1 MSGWSQTKVL
11 RLILNLAALVGSS
24 LVTKLAGKEEKML
37 DSRLRQTGK
46 QPLYEEVA
54 GRISYLIEK
63 GTLRPGDRVPSIR
76 NLSKQMQVSIN
87 TVKEAY
93 CQLEDRRLLEARPQS
108 GYYVRARLPDLPAEP
123 VVDRPT
129 LNPSEVNLDNVYQLV
144 MRDLL
149 KPELLQLGIAIP
161 NPELL
166 PVEKLNRMLTRET
179 RRYATQSV
187 SYDLPPGNLR
197 LRQQIARRML
207 LSGCTLSPDQIVT
220 TSGCVEAV
228 VLALQALCKPGDAV
242 AIETPVYFNFL
253 QLIEQLGLKAL
264 EIPASPRGGI
274 SLEALEY
281 ALDRNH
287 GEVKACIVITNFNN
301 PLGSLM
307 SDEDKQKLVALLE
320 NYRIPLIED
329 DIYGDLSYRDERPS
343 VAKSFDKTGNVLLC
357 SSISKT
363 LAPGYRVGWIA
374 AGRYQEQIE
383 RIKMISSVATPSPT
397 QLAVAEFLANG
408 GYEHHLRSIRRVY
421 ARQTAQM
428 ADAIGRFFPP
438 GTRVSRP
445 QGGYIL
451 WVEMPHQIDTLKLY
465 ECCKK
470 IGITIAPGQLFSI
483 EGKFH
488 NCVRL
493 SAAFW
498 NPCVEAAIESLGNLA
513 KQQLL

>member
-1 MSGWSQTKVL
+1 
-11 RLILNLAALVGSS
+11 
-24 LVTKLAGKEEKML
+24 ML
-37 DSRLRQTGK
+37 DVSVRSTGK
-46 QPLYEEVA
+46 HPLYEEVA
-54 GRISYLIEK
+54 GRISYLIEQ

-93 CQLEDRRLLEARPQS
+93 SQLEDRRLLEARPQS
-108 GYYVRARLPDLPAEP
+108 GYYVRARLPELPAEP
-123 VVDRPT
+123 VVDRPA
-129 LNPSEVNLDNVYQLV
+129 LNPSDVSLDTVYQMV
-144 MRDLL
+144 MGDLL
-149 KPELLQLGIAIP
+149 KPQLLQLGIAIP

-166 PVEKLNRMLTRET
+166 PVAKLNRMLSRET
-179 RRYATQSV
+179 RRFATQSV

-197 LRQQIARRML
+197 LRQQVAQRLL

-228 VLALQALCKPGDAV
+228 VLALQVLCKPGDAV

-253 QLIEQLGLKAL
+253 QLIEALGLKAL

-281 ALDRNH
+281 ALDRNR
-287 GEVKACIVITNFNN
+287 GEVKACIVISNFNN

-307 SDEDKQKLVALLE
+307 SDQDKQKLVTLLE
-320 NYRIPLIED
+320 NNQVPLIED
-329 DIYGDLSYRDERPS
+329 DIYGDLSYNDERPS
-343 VAKSFDKTGNVLLC
+343 VAKAFDKTGNVLLC

-383 RIKMISSVATPSPT
+383 RSKMITSVATPSPT
-397 QLAVAEFLANG
+397 QLAIAEFLANG

-438 GTRVSRP
+438 ETRVSRP

-451 WVEMPHQIDTLKLY
+451 WVEMPRQVDSLKLY
-465 ECCKK
+465 ERCKQV
-470 IGITIAPGQLFSI
+470 GITIAPGQLFSI
-483 EGKFH
+483 EGKFR
-488 NCVRL
+488 NCIRL
-493 SAAFW
+493 NAAFW
-498 NPCVEAAIESLGNLA
+498 NPCVEAAIETLGRLA
-513 KQQLL
+513 KELLHH

>member
-1 MSGWSQTKVL
+1 MFDT
-11 RLILNLAALVGSS
+11 S
-24 LVTKLAGKEEKML
+24 LQSEI
-37 DSRLRQTGK
+37 K

-54 GRISYLIEK
+54 GRISYLIEQ

-93 CQLEDRRLLEARPQS
+93 SQLEDRRLLEARPQS
-108 GYYVRARLPDLPAEP
+108 GYYVRARLPELPAEP
-123 VVDRPT
+123 ILDRPT
-129 LNPSEVNLDNVYQLV
+129 LNPSEVNLGNVYQLV

-166 PVEKLNRMLTRET
+166 PIEKLNRMLTRET
-179 RRYATQSV
+179 RRYPTQSV

-197 LRQQIARRML
+197 LRQQIAQRLL

-228 VLALQALCKPGDAV
+228 VLALQVLCKPGDAV

-253 QLIEQLGLKAL
+253 QLIEELGLKAL

-281 ALDRNH
+281 ALDRNR
-287 GEVKACIVITNFNN
+287 GEVKACIVISNYNN

-307 SDEDKQKLVALLE
+307 SDEDKLRLVKLLE
-320 NYRIPLIED
+320 SYRVPLIED
-329 DIYGDLSYRDERPS
+329 DIYGDLSYSDERPS

-383 RIKMISSVATPSPT
+383 RKKMLANVATPSPT
-397 QLAVAEFLANG
+397 QLAIAEFLANG
-408 GYEHHLRSIRRVY
+408 GYEHHLRSIRRAY
-421 ARQTAQM
+421 AKQTAQM
-428 ADAIGRFFPP
+428 ADAIGRFFPA

-445 QGGYIL
+445 QGGYVL
-451 WVEMPHQIDTLKLY
+451 WVEMPQQVDALKLY
-465 ECCKK
+465 ERCKQV
-470 IGITIAPGQLFSI
+470 GITIAPGQLFSV

-488 NCVRL
+488 NCIRL
-493 SAAFW
+493 NAAFW
-498 NPCVEAAIESLGNLA
+498 NPCVEAAIETLGRLA
-513 KQQLL
+513 EELLSA